1 MTYVGLLW
9 VFAVICFLGA
19 AFGKEVSF
27 KDWTLPAATERKTR
41 RAVFLVGLASAAA
54 GGLMFAFPNGIQHA
68 QPQAESSAA
77 QPTATP
83 DTAVPPEPQSSQSPA
98 PTADPTSAAPTGSAS
113 SATKVP
119 AVNLSDVDP
128 GAYDAIYGG
137 ANTEYQQGPQQ
148 INATLY
154 RDSIYSSVGP
164 GGSCAGCIITFNLD
178 RKYAKFNAVV
188 GIANS
193 SDPGSVAT
201 FSVFVD
207 DKQEGSYAVSGTGKS
222 QAVNIPVKN
231 ALNITLQNTSSD
243 SASLDSGNGVTA
255 VWGNPEVSG

>member
-9 VFAVICFLGA
+9 VFAVVCFLGA

-27 KDWTLPAATERKTR
+27 KDWTLPAATERTTR
-41 RAVFLVGLASAAA
+41 RVVFLVGLASAAL

-68 QPQAESSAA
+68 QPQAEPSTA
-77 QPTATP
+77 QPTTTP
-83 DTAVPPEPQSSQSPA
+83 DTAVPPELQSSQSPA
-98 PTADPTSAAPTGSAS
+98 PAADPTSAGPTGSAS

-119 AVNLSDVDP
+119 AVNLSDLDP
-128 GAYDAIYGG
+128 GAYDVY
-137 ANTEYQQGPQQ
+137 TSYQQGPQQ

-164 GGSCAGCIITFNLD
+164 GGGYCDESDGCTITFNLG

-188 GIANS
+188 GLASS
-193 SDPGSVAT
+193 SDPGNVVT

-207 DKQEGSYAVSGTGKS
+207 DHKRASYTVSGTGKS
-222 QAVNIPVKN
+222 QAVNISVKN
-231 ALNITLQNTSSD
+231 ALNITLQDTSSD
-243 SASLDSGNGVTA
+243 SAGLDAGKGVIA